1 MRLRMIYT
9 VADPKL
15 VAYSSFGETCPG
27 IGVHGA
33 GKEKCASYFEEL
45 GLLDPVLTNTVTVVN
60 YHSPPCNA
68 L

>member
-1 MRLRMIYT
+1 MIYA
-9 VADPKL
+9 VANPKL
-15 VAYSSFGETCPG
+15 VAYPSSGETCPG

-33 GKEKCASYFEEL
+33 GKEICASYFEESD
-45 GLLDPVLTNTVTVVN
+45 LLDLVLTNTVTVVN